1 MLRGIICVTT
11 SISSM
16 RPWQLTQPM
25 PAATC
30 ARWVKYA
37 KSGSLWTRIQ
47 CIGRPLWALSRIGAS
62 ASLSFFT
69 VRWQFMHVCV
79 GGMLATFDVSTEA

>member
-1 MLRGIICVTT
+1 MLSGIICVTL

-16 RPWQLTQPM
+16 RPWQVTHPT

-30 ARWVKYA
+30 ARCGKYA

-62 ASLSFFT
+62 SALSLFT
-69 VRWQFMHVCV
+69 V
-79 GGMLATFDVSTEA
+79 